1 MRFLS
6 DTHMKNIE
14 RISEKIIA
22 QDYQNLHHFM
32 RGEALAQV
40 KRAYVAQIPIP
51 KFDLSDSI
59 HKAQHN
65 KLVTLVEQML
75 SAQKEVHL
83 TTSDST
89 KNVLHQKISILDKQI
104 DKLVYELF
112 SLTEK
117 EIQIVEDGAI

>member
-1 MRFLS
+1 
-6 DTHMKNIE
+6 
-14 RISEKIIA
+14 
-22 QDYQNLHHFM
+22 
-32 RGEALAQV
+32 
-40 KRAYVAQIPIP
+40 
-51 KFDLSDSI
+51 
-59 HKAQHN
+59 
-65 KLVTLVEQML
+65 ML